1 MDIMAGY
8 CMEEGTR
15 FSDKGFHFWPLH
27 LASALIPSH
36 STSRGGLRLFGARIF
51 LGCVPVSRAFVLRA
65 CLVKTGWARMDPI
78 CEAEVSRRVVQL
90 SRKAEALGKANEGYE
105 IKDYKFYHSQIMTCK
120 Q

>member
-1 MDIMAGY
+1 
-8 CMEEGTR
+8 
-15 FSDKGFHFWPLH
+15 
-27 LASALIPSH
+27 
-36 STSRGGLRLFGARIF
+36 
-51 LGCVPVSRAFVLRA
+51 
-65 CLVKTGWARMDPI
+65 MDPI